1 MDNFGRTPR
10 RPRQPQGPSTPP
22 VPPVT
27 PPASA
32 SQPSTQFAP
41 QPLEDTTTG
50 ITPAPARKPRR
61 KRILWIL
68 AAIIVLIGL
77 VCGGA
82 YLWYVQQLSA
92 VNADDTT
99 KQLVKIE
106 SGTTPTQIADK
117 LEQSG
122 LVRNA
127 TVFLWYSRLNGVQN
141 KLQAGSYRLSPSEST
156 PEIISH
162 IVNGSVDTF
171 SITFLPGSTLAQNRK
186 VLIDA
191 GYSESTVDAA
201 LNTSYDSPLFAGKPA
216 GTDLEGY
223 LYGETY
229 TFNTDTSVKAILEKV
244 FEEFYAVVK
253 ENDLV
258 DKYAD
263 HGLSLYEGITLASII
278 QREASVGGTDM
289 PQIAQVFYS
298 RYAIGMPLGS
308 DVTYQYIA
316 DKMGVAR
323 DTNLDS
329 PYNTRRYAGL
339 PPGPI
344 AVPGEKALLATA
356 NPAEGDYL
364 YFLSGDDGITYFART
379 SAEHEA
385 NIQNHCQTKCQIL

>member
-10 RPRQPQGPSTPP
+10 RLRQPQGPSTPP

-27 PPASA
+27 PPASV

-50 ITPAPARKPRR
+50 ITPAPTRKPRH

-82 YLWYVQQLSA
+82 YLWYAQQLSA
-92 VNADDTT
+92 VNASDTT

-156 PEIISH
+156 PEIINH

-201 LNTSYDSPLFAGKPA
+201 LNASYDSPLFAGKPA

-229 TFNTDTSVKAILEKV
+229 TFNTDTSVEAILEKV

-364 YFLSGDDGITYFART
+364 YFLSGDDGVTYFART
-379 SAEHEA
+379 SVEHEA